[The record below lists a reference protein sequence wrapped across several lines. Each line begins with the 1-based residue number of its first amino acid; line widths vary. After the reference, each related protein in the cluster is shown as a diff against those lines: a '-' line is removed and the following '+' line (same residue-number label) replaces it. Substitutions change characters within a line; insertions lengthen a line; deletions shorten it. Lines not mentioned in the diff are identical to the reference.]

1 MDKTK
6 TAVSL
11 RVCTAAWL
19 ALLRELC
26 NDDPGGPRSS
36 VAGGDRHRNLVKL
49 GEDILRQVEV
59 GRRGILLQTS
69 HLLRAGDGNHMLPL
83 RQGPGYGDLR
93 RRGPSRSATALTVST
108 MRLLL
113 SIASLVKRGLRA
125 RKSFSSKPSREESA
139 PVR

>member
-11 RVCTAAWL
+11 RVCTPARL

-26 NDDPGGPRSS
+26 NDDPGGPSKS
-36 VAGGDRHRNLVKL
+36 VAGGDRNRTMVKL

-83 RQGPGYGDLR
+83 RQVPGYGDLR
-93 RRGPSRSATALTVST
+93 RRGPQPLSDGLNRFYYAAVALHRFPGEAWV
-108 MRLLL
+108 
-113 SIASLVKRGLRA
+113 AGAEVVLVEAL
-125 RKSFSSKPSREESA
+125 P
-139 PVR
+139 

>member
-11 RVCTAAWL
+11 RVCTAARL

-49 GEDILRQVEV
+49 GQGVLRQV
-59 GRRGILLQTS
+59 GRRGVLLQTS

-93 RRGPSRSATALTVST
+93 RRGPQSLSDGLHRFYYAAVALHRFPGEAWV
-108 MRLLL
+108 
-113 SIASLVKRGLRA
+113 AGAEVVLVEAL
-125 RKSFSSKPSREESA
+125 P
-139 PVR
+139 